1 MEIALTRGK
10 VALVDP
16 EDYDTLN
23 DFKWYAH
30 KESNLFY
37 AVRNSNSIRMHRVIM
52 QASDQE
58 EVDHRNRNGLDN
70 RKVNLRIANRSQNAA
85 NSRVVHGK
93 SGFRGV
99 TWQKASR
106 KWQAQISVGKKTKYL
121 GVFNTPEEAHE
132 QWRAAAKEA
141 FGEFA
146 AI

>member
-1 MEIALTRGK
+1 MEITLTQGM
-10 VALVDP
+10 VALVDA
-16 EDYDTLN
+16 EDYEALN
-23 DFKWYAH
+23 AFKWYAH

-52 QASDQE
+52 RASDQE

-99 TWQKASR
+99 TWQKTSR
-106 KWQAQISVGKKTKYL
+106 KWQAQISVGKRTKYL
-121 GVFNTPEEAHE
+121 GVFETREEAHE
-132 QWRAAAKEA
+132 QWRSAAKEA